1 MALGGRS
8 DFVAIWDKSSRS
20 VGRNSPSPKGWQRR
34 SETKGVRPE
43 CVRTWKSG
51 RTSFGSILR
60 ITSPAGRG
68 RPGLHGALRRRRPR
82 GRAGRRRPRADA
94 AREEAPPVVPAPDR
108 PHALTTA
115 RLAFPETLAAGRD
128 SSSGGGGYTV
138 QPRFRVWLPG
148 EIRSTALRAPF
159 DCAQGKQPA
168 EGIEPTAAAL
178 QKRCS
183 TVELRWRRWVY
194 STAWAAGRQGA
205 ERSSRNQAGL
215 CGSVGQGADGPRCGR
230 GTPASSA
237 RFN

>member
-20 VGRNSPSPKGWQRR
+20 VGRNSPSPKGRQRR

-108 PHALTTA
+108 PNALTTA
-115 RLAFPETLAAGRD
+115 PLVFSEIPATGHYPRLAGPPTGNSVSVPGF
-128 SSSGGGGYTV
+128 SG
-138 QPRFRVWLPG
+138 FW
-148 EIRSTALRAPF
+148 F
-159 DCAQGKQPA
+159 
-168 EGIEPTAAAL
+168 
-178 QKRCS
+178 
-183 TVELRWRRWVY
+183 
-194 STAWAAGRQGA
+194 
-205 ERSSRNQAGL
+205 
-215 CGSVGQGADGPRCGR
+215 
-230 GTPASSA
+230 PASRSNRSRTSPEKA
-237 RFN
+237 GFRPRLVCLGA